1 MTRSTYL
8 LPRKPTFFAA
18 LLCAIAALLALS
30 FILINGVNVPFA
42 DEWWYAGLVKSVE
55 SGQATFQSFWSPN
68 NEHRMLIPRLEFS
81 TLAVLTHWNSKVMMI
96 VSWLFAVFAMLFLF
110 SQFKKIY
117 SRTHP
122 TLWTVAVGVSAAALF
137 SLVQLENWL
146 WAFQFAFFFI
156 QFALVAS
163 LIIVCRSNLPLWLR
177 LLGTAALSAT
187 ASFSSAQG
195 LLIWPAVMLS
205 LSLTND
211 SLRKKIVGVLC
222 LLISAAIIFSLYFLG
237 LQRTTDLHLRL
248 EQIIEKVKLPIVG
261 FLGLV
266 GNPLTHWI
274 PYENLPRRSWLVGLS
289 VTIVFC
295 LLATIVI
302 RRRRLPEAAPWLGL
316 GVYAYFFCLV
326 TTYGRLGLGYTGG
339 FLASRY
345 TTHVTLLLVAI
356 LALILIV
363 LDSTD
368 ADSTRH
374 QTGLR
379 RFHVLAAF
387 GVTLAIAALLVI
399 GDFQSFKSGVV
410 ERRDRSLA
418 TKLIPFSPYF
428 DPEVDGMTTGP
439 FFPLCPLRCMTILD
453 VGINRLTKA
462 GYFDRLD
469 DVSFVNTA
477 VQATGTYV
485 VIGKIVEERYLGIV
499 EKGWKLSGTVSLGN
513 QYIAKLIFFKPPGG
527 SAFIAATEMRETAD
541 RGDAG
546 HSYEWHMF
554 LSPFILPDPGTPLE
568 MWVYDQQ
575 SNEFVK
581 IHQNAEQWE
590 KAENTKQPGA

>member
-1 MTRSTYL
+1 VL
-8 LPRKPTFFAA
+8 LAA
-18 LLCAIAALLALS
+18 LFCVMAALLALS

-42 DEWWYAGLVKSVE
+42 DEWWYAGLVKAVE

-96 VSWLFAVFAMLFLF
+96 VNWLFAVFAMLLLF

-122 TLWTVAVGVSAAALF
+122 TLWAVTVGVSAAALF

-163 LIIVCRSNLPLWLR
+163 LILICRSNIPLWLR
-177 LLGTAALSAT
+177 LLGTAALSAA

-211 SLRKKIVGVLC
+211 SLRKKIIGLPC
-222 LLISAAIIFSLYFLG
+222 LLICAAITFTLYFFG
-237 LQRTTDLHLRL
+237 LQRTTELHLRP
-248 EQIIEKVKLPIVG
+248 EQIIEKVQLPIFG

-274 PYENLPRRSWLVGLS
+274 HYEILPRRSWFVGLS
-289 VTIVFC
+289 LTVVFVF
-295 LLATIVI
+295 LASTVI
-302 RRRRLPEAAPWLGL
+302 KRRRLPEAAPWLGL

-345 TTHVTLLLVAI
+345 TTHVTLLPIAIVA
-356 LALILIV
+356 LMLIV
-363 LDSTD
+363 LDSTHP
-368 ADSTRH
+368 DSTRH
-374 QTGLR
+374 HTGGR
-379 RFHVLAAF
+379 RFHVLAASA
-387 GVTLAIAALLVI
+387 VTFAIAAFLVI
-399 GDFQSFKSGVV
+399 GDFQSYKSGAI

-428 DPEVDGMTTGP
+428 DPEVDGTTTGP
-439 FFPLCPLRCMTILD
+439 FFPLCPLRCMTILAT
-453 VGINRLTKA
+453 GINRLTQA
-462 GYFDRLD
+462 GYFLRLD
-469 DVSFVNTA
+469 DVSFVSTA
-477 VQATGTYV
+477 VQATGTYA

-513 QYIAKLIFFKPPGG
+513 QYLAKLIFFKPPGG
-527 SAFIAATEMRETAD
+527 SGFIAATEMRETAD

-546 HSYEWHMF
+546 HSYEWHLF
-554 LSPFILPDPGTPLE
+554 LSPFILPDPRTPLE
-568 MWVYDQQ
+568 MWVFDQQ
-575 SNEFVK
+575 SNEFLK
-581 IHQNAEQWE
+581 IHQNVEPWE
-590 KAENTKQPGA
+590 KAENPKQPGA